1 MALIGTVPEFVGRI
15 QRAVISTEPNQV
27 SGSYSLGLAV
37 NLTQEEGDLL
47 LGSLMAEI
55 DAAEDAPQ

>member
-1 MALIGTVPEFVGRI
+1 MALIGTVPEFVERI
-15 QRAVISTEPNQV
+15 QRAVISTEPNMV
-27 SGSYSLGLAV
+27 SGSYSLGLAI

-55 DAAEDAPQ
+55 DAVEDAPQ

>member
-1 MALIGTVPEFVGRI
+1 MALIETVPEFVGRI
-15 QRAVISTEPNQV
+15 QRAVISTKPNMV

-37 NLTQEEGDLL
+37 SLTQEEGDLL

-55 DAAEDAPQ
+55 NAAEDAPQ